1 MSYSGLVPTPKAH
14 DPALTGELRQA
25 VLRLARRL
33 RYQQVDATVTQ
44 SQLAVLGTLSKHGP
58 LTPGELAEHEKV
70 QPPSMTR
77 MIGALEQTGYV
88 RRAPHPTDGRQ
99 VVVSITETGVALQK
113 AIRRKR
119 DAWLA
124 PRIAELTEQE
134 RGVLREAAGILERIA
149 AS

>member
-1 MSYSGLVPTPKAH
+1 VVIVPTTRAT
-14 DPALTGELRQA
+14 DPVLTSELRQA

-33 RYQQVDATVTQ
+33 RYQQVGATVTQ
-44 SQLAVLGTLSKHGP
+44 SQLAVLGTLGKHGP
-58 LTPGELAEHEKV
+58 LTPGELADHEKV

-77 MIGALEQTGYV
+77 MIAALEAAGYV
-88 RRAPHPTDGRQ
+88 ARAPHPTDGRQ
-99 VVVSITETGVALQK
+99 VVVSITEAGNALRK

-124 PRIAELTEQE
+124 PRIAELSDEE
-134 RGVLREAAGILERIA
+134 REVLRQAAGILERIA